1 MQRVVDRA
9 GQVERFRRRVEQ
21 AEELRKE
28 IQMREEEKR
37 RRERERLLIE
47 IVDEE
52 DVEAIDTGADE

>member
-1 MQRVVDRA
+1 MQRVVDRG